1 VSRWRYVA
9 LSLLLMAA
17 GAVCSLSIRNTLERG
32 SLLGNVQAIAARADA
47 LDTRL
52 RDEFE
57 RGMAVGYARG
67 VDSVRD
73 DFGAVVEMVGIIA
86 DGCVYLPQSQ
96 RLGVT
101 KGVGR

>member
-1 VSRWRYVA
+1 MDSLGVVA
-9 LSLLLMAA
+9 GGVVLTTVMMLAGLSGLAQREA
-17 GAVCSLSIRNTLERG
+17 DKA
-32 SLLGNVQAIAARADA
+32 QAIAARADA
-47 LDTRL
+47 LDARL

-96 RLGVT
+96 RLDV
-101 KGVGR
+101 KKEVGK

>member
-1 VSRWRYVA
+1 MESP
-9 LSLLLMAA
+9 LLAA
-17 GAVCSLSIRNTLERG
+17 GGVVLTAVMILAGLSGR
-32 SLLGNVQAIAARADA
+32 VQREADKAQTIAAHADA
-47 LDTRL
+47 LDARL

-101 KGVGR
+101 KGVGK